1 MKLSMWI
8 LADWLKKYQ
17 PLIKIEKGEPLLRSA
32 RILSDDIRIE
42 KQNVYLARAK
52 EFITNED
59 NKVICVNGHDI
70 LLLNTTDMDLVLNDI
85 FDAFDFYNSWSDG
98 LYESILDGCALQY
111 LVDASESVFR
121 EPLLIYDSSHMVKA
135 QSSKYGLGSLD
146 DEWDIILKTGSS
158 SIKKLQEMKEHLRKS
173 KFSHKVELLNLPCFD
188 ERSLQRMLYT
198 HENVAGRIILLEYFN
213 KIKNADFQL
222 LDTFGNLVE
231 LWMKHN
237 TDTKTMREE
246 TAIFK
251 DLLHGESISKKEL
264 DHKLYMAG
272 WNPEHNKV
280 LAKILIPPEYK
291 DITYPLLARLE
302 NLLEDCYV
310 FLQTESIYILVN
322 LFYLPESKMT
332 LILSYELKQ
341 SAACCGISFTF
352 QDILQLAVCAEQ
364 CDIAL
369 QYSKKEKGKVYFC
382 KEYALEYIRGV
393 LQSNA
398 TKASVHP
405 ALAILREYDHKRN
418 SYLYHT
424 LYTYLINNCSLAD
437 TARQLSLHRN
447 SLMHRLDRIR
457 ELTGIDTKDVAT
469 REYLYLSF
477 EIMKFPARH

>member
-1 MKLSMWI
+1 MKLSMWV
-8 LADWLKKYQ
+8 LASWLEKYQ
-17 PLIKIEKGEPLLRSA
+17 PAVKIERGDPILRSA
-32 RILSDDIRIE
+32 RILSGEINIE
-42 KQNVYLARAK
+42 KQNVYLARAN
-52 EFITNED
+52 EFITNEND
-59 NKVICVNGHDI
+59 KVICVSGHDMI
-70 LLLNTTDMDLVLNDI
+70 LLNTTDMDLVLNNI
-85 FDAFDFYNSWSDG
+85 FDAFDFYNSWADG
-98 LYESILDGCALQY
+98 LYEAILDGCDLQY
-111 LVDASESVFR
+111 VIDESTPVFQ
-121 EPLLIYDSSHMVKA
+121 EPLAIHDANHMA
-135 QSSKYGLGSLD
+135 IALSSKYGVGD
-146 DEWDIILKTGSS
+146 IDQEWDTLLKTGSNS
-158 SIKKLQEMKEHLRKS
+158 MDKLQQMKDFLHRS
-173 KFSHKVELLNLPCFD
+173 KFSHQVEIMNLPYFD
-188 ERSLQRMLYT
+188 KRFLQRMLYM
-198 HENVAGRIILLEYFN
+198 HGNVAGRIIMPEYF
-213 KIKNADFQL
+213 KKTTPADFQL
-222 LDTFGNLVE
+222 LDMLGNMVE

-237 TDTKTMREE
+237 MESKTFREE
-246 TAIFK
+246 TAIFG
-251 DLLHGESISKKEL
+251 DLLDGQIVSKVKL

-418 SYLYHT
+418 SNLYHT